1 MTAPRSTTSTSGA
14 VPTNGQADRLYGL
27 LPAVHRVR
35 DEAQGRPLRALFGVI
50 AEQFAVV
57 EDDIQQLYD
66 DWFIETCREWVI
78 PYIGELVGFEPGA
91 DLPGGA
97 PTGVLFPRAQ
107 VASTIGDRRR
117 RGTLAVLEKL
127 ARDATGL
134 PARAVEFSRG
144 LAATQSLPHLRAGRG
159 ATVDLR
165 DADALDR
172 LGGPFETTAHVVDT
186 RGLTPRSALGRY
198 GASAVGVFLW
208 RLRSVPVTMRQPY
221 SQESVGPQAYTFSA
235 LGIDQH
241 LFGSGRPGP
250 TSDELAVP
258 APLRRRVFARRLDEL
273 YGEGRDV
280 QIWWVPPGGSAADPP
295 PRALIPRERILVA
308 DLTDWAYRT
317 PRGHVAVDPVLGRIA
332 FPPSTTEQPRRGIW
346 VSYRYGAVADL
357 GGGEYE
363 RETPLPGPETRTY
376 RVGEGAPFR
385 RLGGALR
392 QWRSDAPRAA
402 VIEVVDSAVYVEPCQ
417 IELDEGQSLELRAA
431 SGAAPVLRLLDWQ
444 TDQPD
449 ALTVVG
455 GAGSCFTLEGFLVTG
470 RGMRVAGELARLTI
484 RHSTLVPGWGL
495 YPDCRPRRPTE
506 ASVELDDVD
515 TRVHVERSI
524 LGPIRVTHDEVHR
537 DPVRIDVVD
546 SVLDAMGPDQPAVSA
561 INGETAHVTLTL
573 RRVTVLGGVCVHA
586 LTLAENTIVTGRLQV
601 ARRQVGCVRFSST
614 APGSRTPRRHG
625 CQPDLVEA
633 AVDAAVA
640 DGTVPPAERDALL
653 ASERLRVSPDFVS
666 TAYGTPTY
674 TQLAPTCATEVTT
687 GADDGSEMG
696 VHHDLFQPQRL
707 AGVHSRLRDSTPA
720 GVDAAV
726 ILVN

>member
-1 MTAPRSTTSTSGA
+1 M
-14 VPTNGQADRLYGL
+14 
-27 LPAVHRVR
+27 
-35 DEAQGRPLRALFGVI
+35 I
-50 AEQFAVV
+50 AEQLAVV
-57 EDDIQQLYD
+57 EDDIGQLYD
-66 DWFIETCREWVI
+66 DWFVETCREWVI
-78 PYIGELVGFEPGA
+78 PYIGELVGFTPGA
-91 DLPGGA
+91 DLAGGA

-117 RGTLAVLEKL
+117 RGILSVLAKL
-127 ARDATGL
+127 AHDATGL
-134 PARAVEFSRG
+134 PARAVEFSRH
-144 LAATQSLPHLRAGRG
+144 LAVAQSLPHLRPGRG
-159 ATVDLR
+159 VTVDLR

-172 LGGPFETTAHVVDT
+172 LGGPFESTAHVADT

-198 GASAVGVFLW
+198 GPAAVGVFLW

-235 LGIDQH
+235 LGMDQQ
-241 LFGSGRPGP
+241 LFGSGHPGP
-250 TSDELAVP
+250 GSDELTVP
-258 APLRRRVFARRLDEL
+258 APLCRRVFARRLDKL
-273 YGEGRDV
+273 YGEDRDV
-280 QIWWVPPGGSAADPP
+280 QIWWVPPGGSPTDPP
-295 PRALIPRERILVA
+295 PRTLVPRERIVVA
-308 DLTDWAYRT
+308 DLTGWTYRT
-317 PRGHVAVDPVLGRIA
+317 PRGRVAVDPVLGRIA

-346 VSYRYGAVADL
+346 VSYRHGAVADL

-363 RETPLPGPETRTY
+363 RDVPLPGLHTRTY
-376 RVGEGAPFR
+376 RVGEGAPYR
-385 RLGGALR
+385 RLGQALR

-402 VIEVVDSAVYVEPCQ
+402 VIEVVDSAVYVEPCP
-417 IELDEGQSLELRAA
+417 IELDAGQSLELRAA

-455 GAGSCFTLEGFLVTG
+455 GPGSCFTLDGFLVTG
-470 RGMRVAGELARLTI
+470 RGMRVAGELARLHI

-495 YPDCRPRRPTE
+495 HPDCRPRRPTE

-515 TRVHVERSI
+515 TRVHVARSI
-524 LGPIRVTHDEVHR
+524 LGPVRVTHDEVHC
-537 DPVRIDVVD
+537 DPVRIEVVD
-546 SVLDAMGPDQPAVSA
+546 SVLDAMTADRPVVSA

-573 RRVTVLGGVCVHA
+573 RRVTVLGGICVHA
-586 LTLAENTIVTGRLQV
+586 VALAENCVVTGRVRV
-601 ARRQVGCVRFSST
+601 ARRQVGCVRFCST
-614 APGSRTPRRHG
+614 GPGSRTPRRHH

-653 ASERLRVSPDFVS
+653 TSERLRVAPDFVS
-666 TAYGTPTY
+666 TAYGTPAY
-674 TQLAPTCATEVTT
+674 TQLAPTCATEITT

-707 AGVHSRLRDSTPA
+707 ATVHSRLRDSTPA

>member
-1 MTAPRSTTSTSGA
+1 MTTP
-14 VPTNGQADRLYGL
+14 ADRLYDL
-27 LPAVHRVR
+27 LPAVHRLR
-35 DEAQGRPLRALFGVI
+35 DAAQGGPLHALLAVI
-50 AEQFAVV
+50 AEQFALV
-57 EDDIQQLYD
+57 EDDIRRLYD
-66 DWFIETCREWVI
+66 DWFIETCQEWAI

-91 DLPGGA
+91 ELAGGA

-134 PARAVEFSRG
+134 PARAVEFSRL
-144 LAATQSLPHLRAGRG
+144 LAVAQSLPHLRLGRG

-172 LGGPFETTAHVVDT
+172 LGGPFESTAHVVDT

-198 GASAVGVFLW
+198 GPAAVGVFLW

-221 SQESVGPQAYTFSA
+221 SQESVGPHAYTFSA
-235 LGIDQH
+235 LGIDQP
-241 LFGSGRPGP
+241 LFAGGRPGP
-250 TSDELAVP
+250 ASDELAVP
-258 APLRRRVFARRLDEL
+258 APLRRRVFGRRLDEV

-280 QIWWVPPGGSAADPP
+280 QIWWVAPGGSPADPP
-295 PRALIPRERILVA
+295 PRTLVPRERIVVA
-308 DLTDWAYRT
+308 DLTSWAYRT
-317 PRGHVAVDPVLGRIA
+317 PRGRVAVDPVLGRIA
-332 FPPSTTEQPRRGIW
+332 FPQSTTEQPRRGIW
-346 VSYRYGAVADL
+346 VSYRYGSAADL

-363 RETPLPGPETRTY
+363 RETALPGPETRPY
-376 RVGEGAPFR
+376 RVGEGAPYR
-385 RLGGALR
+385 RLGQALR
-392 QWRSDAPRAA
+392 QWRSDGPRAA
-402 VIEVVDSAVYVEPCQ
+402 VIEVVDSAVYVEPCTV
-417 IELDEGQSLELRAA
+417 ELDEGQSLELRAA

-455 GAGSCFTLEGFLVTG
+455 GPGSCFTLDGFLVTG
-470 RGMRVAGELARLTI
+470 RGMRVAGDLAHLHI

-524 LGPIRVTHDEVHR
+524 LGPIRVTHDEVYH
-537 DPVRIDVVD
+537 DPVRIEVVD
-546 SVLDAMGPDQPAVSA
+546 SVLDAMGPDAPAVSA
-561 INGETAHVTLTL
+561 FNGDTAHVELTL
-573 RRVTVLGGVCVHA
+573 RRVTVLGGLCVHA
-586 LTLAENTIVTGRLQV
+586 VPLAENTIVTGRMRV
-601 ARRQVGCVRFSST
+601 ARRQVGCVRFCST

-640 DGTVPPAERDALL
+640 DGTVAPADRDALL

-666 TAYGTPTY
+666 TAYGTPAY
-674 TQLAPTCATEVTT
+674 TQLAATCATEITT

-696 VHHDLFQPQRL
+696 VHHDLFWPQRL
-707 AGVHSRLRDSTPA
+707 ATVHSRLRDSTPA